1 MSSFDENQQVPDV
14 RGGLQPVRRRRAD
27 AERSIAAIL
36 DAAVELLSDRPDAS
50 IDEIAKAAGVSRQ
63 TVYAHYVS
71 REALTDAVLERALAE
86 TVAAID
92 AAEPSKG
99 DPAEALDRLV
109 SAGWQTLERYPVL
122 MDLRE
127 PLTPD
132 EEHALHRPI
141 LERLE
146 RLIRR
151 GQRAR
156 VFDHRLPTD
165 WLLAAFL
172 ALSHAA
178 AEEVRAGRMTADDA
192 GRSLRRTIHRVFGI
206 KT

>member
-1 MSSFDENQQVPDV
+1 M
-14 RGGLQPVRRRRAD
+14 RRRRAD

-36 DAAVELLSDRPDAS
+36 DAAVDVLSDRPDAS

-63 TVYAHYVS
+63 TVYAHYAS
-71 REALTDAVLERALAE
+71 RDALAEAVIERALAE

-92 AAEPSKG
+92 AAEPNEG

-109 SAGWQTLERYPVL
+109 SAGWRTLERYPLLV
-122 MDLRE
+122 DLRAPMSAE
-127 PLTPD
+127 
-132 EEHALHRPI
+132 EEHERHRPI
-141 LERLE
+141 LDRLE

-156 VFDHRLPTD
+156 VFDQRLTAT
-165 WLLAAFL
+165 WLVATFL

-178 AEEVRAGRMTADDA
+178 AEEVRAGRLSADDA
-192 GRSLRRTIHRVFGI
+192 ARSLRCTVRRVFGVNA
-206 KT
+206 

>member
-1 MSSFDENQQVPDV
+1 MAEL
-14 RGGLQPVRRRRAD
+14 REELQPVRRRRAD

-36 DAAVELLSDRPDAS
+36 DAAFELLSDRPDAS
-50 IDEIAKAAGVSRQ
+50 IDDIARAAGVSRQ
-63 TVYAHYVS
+63 TVYAHYPS
-71 REALTDAVLERALAE
+71 RDALIGSVLERALAE

-92 AAEPSKG
+92 EAEPTRG

-109 SAGWQTLERYPVL
+109 AAGWQTLERYPLL
-122 MDLRE
+122 MDLRAPMSAE
-127 PLTPD
+127 
-132 EEHALHRPI
+132 EEHELHGPI
-141 LERLE
+141 LHRLE

-156 VFDHRLPTD
+156 VFDQRLPAT

-178 AEEVRAGRMTADDA
+178 AEEVRAGRMSADDA
-192 GRSLRRTIHRVFGI
+192 VGSLRRTVRRVFGI
-206 KT
+206 NT

>member
-1 MSSFDENQQVPDV
+1 MADL
-14 RGGLQPVRRRRAD
+14 GGEPPPVRRRRAD

-36 DAAVELLSDRPDAS
+36 DAAVAVLSDRPTAS
-50 IDEIAKAAGVSRQ
+50 IDEIAKAAGVTRQ
-63 TVYAHYVS
+63 TVYAHYSS
-71 REALTDAVLERALAE
+71 RERLIDAVLERALAE

-92 AAEPSKG
+92 AAEPNKG

-109 SAGWQTLERYPVL
+109 SAGWQTLERYPLL
-122 MDLRE
+122 MDLRAPMSAE
-127 PLTPD
+127 
-132 EEHALHRPI
+132 EEHELHRPI
-141 LERLE
+141 LDRLE

-156 VFDHRLPTD
+156 IFDQRLPPT

-192 GRSLRRTIHRVFGI
+192 ARSLRRTVRRVFGI
-206 KT
+206 NM

>member
-1 MSSFDENQQVPDV
+1 MADL
-14 RGGLQPVRRRRAD
+14 GGELPVRRRRAD

-36 DAAVELLSDRPDAS
+36 DAAVDVLSDRPDAS
-50 IDEIAKAAGVSRQ
+50 IDDIAKAAGVSRQ
-63 TVYAHYVS
+63 TVYAHYAS
-71 REALTDAVLERALAE
+71 RERLIEAVLERALAE

-92 AAEPSKG
+92 AAEPNKG

-109 SAGWQTLERYPVL
+109 SAGWQTLERYPLL
-122 MDLRE
+122 MDLRAPMSAE
-127 PLTPD
+127 
-132 EEHALHRPI
+132 EEHKLHRPI
-141 LERLE
+141 LDRLE

-156 VFDHRLPTD
+156 IFDQRLPPT

-178 AEEVRAGRMTADDA
+178 AEEVRAGRMSAADA
-192 GRSLRRTIHRVFGI
+192 ARSLTRTVRRVFGMNA
-206 KT
+206 

>member
-1 MSSFDENQQVPDV
+1 MADL
-14 RGGLQPVRRRRAD
+14 GGELPVRRRRAD

-36 DAAVELLSDRPDAS
+36 DAAVDVLSDRSDAS
-50 IDEIAKAAGVSRQ
+50 IGDIAKAAGVTRQ
-63 TVYAHYVS
+63 TVYAHYPS
-71 REALTDAVLERALAE
+71 RERLIDAVLERALAE

-92 AAEPSKG
+92 AAEPNKG

-109 SAGWQTLERYPVL
+109 SAGWQTLERYPLL
-122 MDLRE
+122 MDLRAPMSAE
-127 PLTPD
+127 
-132 EEHALHRPI
+132 EEHELHRPI
-141 LERLE
+141 LDRLE

-156 VFDHRLPTD
+156 IFDQRLPPT

-192 GRSLRRTIHRVFGI
+192 ARSLRRTVRRVFGI
-206 KT
+206 NM